1 MHARLDEHAL
11 RARGANEVGGRQ
23 PWSVGRR
30 AKLAKTRVRAVARRL
45 LDAAPMFALVIVIAS
60 VGVVL
65 PDAATSS
72 PAAAEQARVRAHL
85 VGAEAELRAADS
97 SSLRPGQRARREAVI
112 AELAR
117 YRERGAFPRNLDFAE
132 LTPYFIDDR
141 GVRCA
146 MAHLIETFGG
156 APLVARVAATANNA
170 RVAELAADPELLAWL
185 DTHGMTVAE
194 AARVQPSYQNQVGV
208 FCWGGVDDGCESNLC
223 VTAPGR
229 PDSSRFCTMPCDP
242 AAPKCPT
249 GMQDVQMVCE
259 QVGDRLLCMYPG
271 QTPGTEGWPC
281 DVFAEELQCDGPA
294 VCFDVDPDARTG
306 VCTRPCPWMGSCPEG
321 TECAPWALVPEVDVC
336 QPVARDDGGGC
347 AVSGEARGALAL
359 VVVVL
364 LLLYFPGRARA
375 PVHRR
380 RRAATSS
387 GARSSA
393 RSTS

>member
-1 MHARLDEHAL
+1 MR
-11 RARGANEVGGRQ
+11 
-23 PWSVGRR
+23 
-30 AKLAKTRVRAVARRL
+30 
-45 LDAAPMFALVIVIAS
+45 APMFALVIMIAS

-65 PDAATSS
+65 PVAPAPAPAPSS
-72 PAAAEQARVRAHL
+72 GAAEQARVRAHL
-85 VGAEAELRAADS
+85 AGAEAELRTADT
-97 SSLRPGQRARREAVI
+97 SSLQPAQRARREAVI

-194 AARVQPSYQNQVGV
+194 AARVQPSYQNPVGV

-229 PDSSRFCTMPCDP
+229 PDSSRLCTMPCDP

-259 QVGDRLLCMYPG
+259 QVGDRFLCMYPG

-281 DVFAEELQCDGPA
+281 DVPLNQCVGPLH
-294 VCFDVDPDARTG
+294 CFDPGPDLGDG
-306 VCTRPCPWMGSCPEG
+306 VCTRRCPWMGSCPEG
-321 TECAPWALVPEVDVC
+321 DECVPLPHAPEVGVC
-336 QPVARDDGGGC
+336 RPVASDDGGGC
-347 AVSGEARGALAL
+347 AVSGAMKKLNTGTASRK
-359 VVVVL
+359 
-364 LLLYFPGRARA
+364 
-375 PVHRR
+375 
-380 RRAATSS
+380 S
-387 GARSSA
+387 SSA
-393 RSTS
+393 SASFGPCRFGRTPRPR